1 MPHHAAPA
9 DPSRSVLVVGPT
21 FLDVVM
27 SGLTHATAP
36 GEEQRVEDCAL
47 MPGGAANQAVTLARL
62 GLRTGLCTYLGGD
75 PAGHLVRDMLES
87 EGIGLSGA
95 RTAPR
100 QSVTVSLTLDGDRA
114 LTTCGTDDVPALTP
128 DTPTPTA
135 LVADLGAIGASRG
148 AVARW
153 RCRPTPTVVFG
164 DTGWD
169 PTGRWSEEDL
179 APLDLVDVFT
189 PNESEALHYTRA
201 DSATEAA
208 RALAERVP
216 VVVVTCG
223 ADGVVACDG
232 GDPFT
237 LPALEVPVVDTT
249 GAGDAF
255 TAGLVWARLHGLGLR
270 AAVSLASATAAATLG
285 RPGGS
290 LNAPTPAQVAALVRA
305 TPLPEGFSTDFL
317 ELIDD
322 GAIPDELTKTRQ
334 RPPQP

>member
-1 MPHHAAPA
+1 MPHRAAPA
-9 DPSRSVLVVGPT
+9 DPDRRALVVGPT

-62 GLRTGLCTYLGGD
+62 GLPTGLCTYLGTD
-75 PAGHLVRDMLES
+75 RAGVLVTDMLEA
-87 EGIGLSGA
+87 EGVDLSRA
-95 RTAPR
+95 ERTRR
-100 QSVTVSLTLDGDRA
+100 QNVTVSLALDGDRA
-114 LTTCGTDDVPALTP
+114 LTTCGEDTAPVPASGW
-128 DTPTPTA
+128 PTPTA
-135 LVADLGAIGASRG
+135 LVADLGAIRTGRE
-148 AVARW
+148 AVSRW
-153 RCRPTPTVVFG
+153 RYGPAPTMVFG

-189 PNESEALHYTRA
+189 PNESEALHYTRTGTA
-201 DSATEAA
+201 AEAA

-232 GDPFT
+232 EELLT
-237 LPALEVPVVDTT
+237 LPALDVPVVDTT

-255 TAGLVWARLHGLGLR
+255 TSGLVWAYLHDLGLHP
-270 AAVSLASATAAATLG
+270 AVSLACVVAAATLG

-290 LNAPTPAQVAALVRA
+290 LNAPSPAQVAALVRT

-317 ELIDD
+317 ELIEEYAALSRHEYADR
-322 GAIPDELTKTRQ
+322 GVVL
-334 RPPQP
+334 

>member
-1 MPHHAAPA
+1 MPHRATPA
-9 DPSRSVLVVGPT
+9 TPARPVLVIGPS

-27 SGLTHATAP
+27 SGLTHATVP

-62 GLRTGLCTYLGGD
+62 GLPTGLCTYLGTD
-75 PAGHLVRDMLES
+75 PAGGLVTDMLEA
-87 EGIGLSGA
+87 EGVDLSRA
-95 RTAPR
+95 EHTRR
-100 QSVTVSLTLDGDRA
+100 QNVTVSLALDGDRA
-114 LTTCGTDDVPALTP
+114 LTTCGEDTVPVPVSGWPA
-128 DTPTPTA
+128 PTA
-135 LVADLGAIGASRG
+135 LVADLGAIRTGRE
-148 AVARW
+148 AVSRW
-153 RCRPTPTVVFG
+153 RYGPEPTMVFG

-201 DSATEAA
+201 GTAAEAA

-232 GDPFT
+232 EELLT
-237 LPALEVPVVDTT
+237 LPALDVAVVDTT

-255 TAGLVWARLHGLGLR
+255 TSGLVWAYLHDLGLR
-270 AAVSLASATAAATLG
+270 PAVSLACAVAAATLG

-290 LNAPTPAQVAALVRA
+290 LNAPTPAQVAALVR
-305 TPLPEGFSTDFL
+305 TRPLPEGFSTDFL
-317 ELIDD
+317 ELMDNRERPAD
-322 GAIPDELTKTRQ
+322 PPKSRQHSTRL
-334 RPPQP
+334 